1 MLGNLKNIFS
11 KPNEILDSSSNKLV
25 LEKAVSSLL
34 IEAAM
39 ADGEFSDIEKKH
51 IKSVL
56 YDLFSFNDELI
67 EDLIGETEQVVKQSS
82 QLYGFSK
89 TLRDSMEY
97 QERLEIIQMMW
108 EITYADGKLDDFEAS
123 LIRRASGLLYIDDI
137 DCGTARKNAISHLG
151 LDID

>member
-11 KPNEILDSSSNKLV
+11 KPNEILDSSPNKLV

-67 EDLIGETEQVVKQSS
+67 EDLIEETEQVVKKSS

>member
-67 EDLIGETEQVVKQSS
+67 EDLIEETEQVVKQSS

-108 EITYADGKLDDFEAS
+108 EITYADGKLDDFEAN

-151 LDID
+151 LNID

>member
-108 EITYADGKLDDFEAS
+108 EITYADGKLDDFEAN

>member
-108 EITYADGKLDDFEAS
+108 EISYADGKLDDFEAN

>member
-11 KPNEILDSSSNKLV
+11 KPNEILDSSPNKLV
-25 LEKAVSSLL
+25 LEKAVSSLV

-67 EDLIGETEQVVKQSS
+67 EDLIEETEQVVKKSS

-108 EITYADGKLDDFEAS
+108 EITYADGKLDDFEAN

>member
-1 MLGNLKNIFS
+1 MLSNLKNIFS
-11 KPNEILDSSSNKLV
+11 KPNEILDSSSSKLV

-39 ADGEFSDIEKKH
+39 ADGEFSYIEKKH
-51 IKSVL
+51 LKSIL

-67 EDLIGETEQVVKQSS
+67 EDLIRETEQAVKQSS

-89 TLRDSMEY
+89 TLRDGMEY

-108 EITYADGKLDDFEAS
+108 EITYADGKLDDFEAN

-137 DCGTARKNAISHLG
+137 DCGTARKNAINHLG

>member
-11 KPNEILDSSSNKLV
+11 KPNEILDSSPNKLV

-67 EDLIGETEQVVKQSS
+67 EDLIEETEQVVKKSS

-108 EITYADGKLDDFEAS
+108 EITYADGKLDDFEAN